1 MSGSAICGRRI
12 LATSLEPQFFDSFD
26 GERLAWYELGHG
38 RPVLLLHGYISDAF
52 TNWVRYGHANAIAA
66 EGFRVIMADL
76 RGHGASAKPHDPA
89 AYPRDAL
96 TRDGHALVAHL
107 ALKDYDLG
115 GYSLGARTVSRML
128 VTGAAPRRVIFS
140 GMGLEGLT
148 DTGRRAGHF
157 REVLRNLG
165 THERGTAGWFV
176 EAFVKTTGGDPQ
188 ALLGVIDAFA
198 DTPIEAIKGF
208 AQEALVVCGAED
220 DDNGS
225 APALADALPNG
236 RYVEVPGGHM
246 SAVVKPEL
254 GGAMA
259 AFLAD

>member
-1 MSGSAICGRRI
+1 MTEAP
-12 LATSLEPQFFDSFD
+12 EPQYFSSFD
-26 GERLAWYELGHG
+26 GERLAWYEVGDG
-38 RPVLLLHGYISDAF
+38 RPVVLLHGYISDAF
-52 TNWVRYGHANAIAA
+52 TNWVRYGHAEAIAA

-96 TRDGHALVAHL
+96 TRDGHALLAHL
-107 ALKDYDLG
+107 GLTDYDLG

-128 VTGAAPRRVIFS
+128 ATGASPRRVIFS

-148 DTGRRAGHF
+148 DTGLRAEHF
-157 REVLRNLG
+157 RSVLTNLG
-165 THERGTAGWFV
+165 KHARGTGGWFV

-188 ALLGVIDAFA
+188 ALLGVIDTFA
-198 DTPIEAIKGF
+198 DTPREAIEGF
-208 AQEALVVCGAED
+208 TQAALVVCGAED

-225 APALADALPNG
+225 APALAAALPHG

-254 GGAMA
+254 GAAMA
-259 AFLAD
+259 EFLAS